1 MEENGPPKKV
11 VAEMVQSF
19 RSSHPEEKSEGD
31 YEEIFRSAFSH
42 LRGRA
47 NAHLDQKGLIKG
59 STEEA
64 PRPAAV
70 RFFADK
76 LRLFMVYMLKLQ
88 LKPFVTTKN
97 PFEFPKNDQKSGY
110 EEILSNL
117 VDFEATLD
125 HFLDYMAIMSASH
138 MTSQP
143 IPDPELFSTRLNIS
157 GAQETEEHTAPASA
171 EHVEDCLTLRL
182 LTFFA
187 AWVELFDNFSFSP
200 LNARSVSKHWDNI
213 VKETNLVIDQVDI
226 SCRHIQLAAL
236 DIAKADWQEMI
247 DKIEDSLVL
256 LSNPIVANV
265 NEDFE
270 PDSDDEAGVGG
281 EIMIKFAEAA
291 IPFIKLCRIYIK
303 KLRQSIVSQ
312 PLIFDPPS
320 ITMEDDRL
328 ESLLNCLGRS
338 EISNSLEELTGI
350 LEWELPSRRDLEVV
364 IVKPLRGFNRCSK
377 IWNTY
382 LDLLLESDNPLI
394 ERGSIIDTREWL
406 NSWTKSFFIAARKAM
421 DVTGRGE
428 HAWPSDIEIEDTSGS
443 DSLN

>member
-1 MEENGPPKKV
+1 
-11 VAEMVQSF
+11 MVQSF

-64 PRPAAV
+64 PRPAA
-70 RFFADK
+70 
-76 LRLFMVYMLKLQ
+76 

-200 LNARSVSKHWDNI
+200 LNARS
-213 VKETNLVIDQVDI
+213 
-226 SCRHIQLAAL
+226 LAAL

-303 KLRQSIVSQ
+303 KTSAI
-312 PLIFDPPS
+312 DH
-320 ITMEDDRL
+320 DRL

>member
-31 YEEIFRSAFSH
+31 YEEISRSAFSH

-97 PFEFPKNDQKSGY
+97 PFEFPKNDQKIGG
-110 EEILSNL
+110 
-117 VDFEATLD
+117 
-125 HFLDYMAIMSASH
+125 
-138 MTSQP
+138 
-143 IPDPELFSTRLNIS
+143 TRNRGTY
-157 GAQETEEHTAPASA
+157 GACQS

-200 LNARSVSKHWDNI
+200 LNARS
-213 VKETNLVIDQVDI
+213 
-226 SCRHIQLAAL
+226 LAAL

-256 LSNPIVANV
+256 LSNPIVPNV

-270 PDSDDEAGVGG
+270 PDSDDEAEVGG
-281 EIMIKFAEAA
+281 EIMIKFTEAA

-350 LEWELPSRRDLEVV
+350 LEWEFPSRRDLEVV
-364 IVKPLRGFNRCSK
+364 IVKPLRGFNQCSK

-382 LDLLLESDNPLI
+382 LDLLLESDNPLN
-394 ERGSIIDTREWL
+394 ERDQS
-406 NSWTKSFFIAARKAM
+406 
-421 DVTGRGE
+421 
-428 HAWPSDIEIEDTSGS
+428 
-443 DSLN
+443 